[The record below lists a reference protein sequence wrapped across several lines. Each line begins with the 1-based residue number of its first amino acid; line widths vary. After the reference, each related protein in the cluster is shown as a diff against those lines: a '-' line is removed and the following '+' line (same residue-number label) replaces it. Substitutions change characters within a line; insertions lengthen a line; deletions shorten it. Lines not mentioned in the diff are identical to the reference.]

1 MQNTRYFL
9 FLWVIL
15 ILIGTAAFI
24 GCEQET
30 TMPEEESGT
39 TKQPTNVEIV
49 QESGKTVYWVLPG
62 KRRISKQVFGTPQN
76 PQMGQ
81 QLLQLR
87 IQEAGNLPD
96 PLGTNVQQLLRDLP
110 FLVALPETLREVNA
124 DSTAYTQTTVKLP
137 FGNNQA
143 KIVSGSLRVVYKDR
157 QRYDQPGDPTQTLDS
172 VDVSTQ
178 FQDPAGNEYE
188 VKVKKV
194 LQPPIPG
201 YQTAGGVMTNAFHH
215 GITGTGS
222 PLMPEV
228 YTYGAVWSIG
238 DLYINGSLADE
249 NKLVHVM
256 TTQVIRAAD
265 YQLALDEELPLALS
279 NTIAG
284 QPHHTHLMILPIKVT
299 SQGPKMEPIKT
310 AFTLPNGEKQPFIHV
325 MFEQDSIANAP
336 YEILAKPAW

>member
-1 MQNTRYFL
+1 MFFWIILTL
-9 FLWVIL
+9 F
-15 ILIGTAAFI
+15 GTAVFT
-24 GCEQET
+24 GCEDET
-30 TMPEEESGT
+30 TAPEGGDEA
-39 TKQPTNVEIV
+39 TKQSTNVEVV
-49 QESGKTVYWVLPG
+49 QASGKTVYWVLPG

-87 IQEAGNLPD
+87 IQEAGSLPD
-96 PLGTNVQQLLRDLP
+96 PLGANVQQILRDRP
-110 FLVALPETLREVNA
+110 FLVALPETLREANA
-124 DSTAYTQTTVKLP
+124 DTTTYTQTTVKLP
-137 FGNNQA
+137 FGNSQA
-143 KIVSGSLRVVYKDR
+143 QVVSGSLRVVYKDR

-172 VDVSTQ
+172 VNVSAQ

-238 DLYINGSLADE
+238 DLYINGSLADA

-256 TTQVIRAAD
+256 TTQIIRTAD
-265 YQLALDEELPLALS
+265 YRLALDEELPLSLS

-284 QPHHTHLMILPIKVT
+284 QPHHTHLMLLPIKVT
-299 SQGPKMEPIKT
+299 SQGPSMEPIKT

-325 MFEQDSIANAP
+325 MFEQDSIASAP
-336 YEILAKPAW
+336 YEILAK